1 MMAMSD
7 GDAEGHISLHACS
20 KDLCLPCLEVE
31 PPLSASLLKEWGNDI
46 DLKLSSEEMEA
57 LQKELEL
64 GSADVFRDLNI

>member
-1 MMAMSD
+1 MMAMTD

-20 KDLCLPCLEVE
+20 KDPCLPCPEVE